1 MNYNYYKKVCVLAK
15 DEATLAKIKQVSLEE
30 KIRPERIEY
39 YEVNKVEGKIPRCD
53 LLVVAGGDGSLF
65 YSVDRLEDNETLI
78 LHVNLG
84 RKGVLAEAE
93 LAELEEKIEA
103 LKNKK
108 YSVEEVRKIEAYVNN
123 EKLGEAIN
131 EIVFASESLKGIME
145 IEVEVESLGTFCID
159 ATGILVATPLGSTA
173 FSMSAGGPV
182 VDNSL
187 EALVITPI
195 LAKRKW
201 APLVVSN
208 NKKIKIVKRGGK
220 EKPTIIRDGLEET
233 RINEEDRLYIVGSR
247 KKVKLIRF
255 DEQYLL
261 RRLRRALIE

>member
-1 MNYNYYKKVCVLAK
+1 
-15 DEATLAKIKQVSLEE
+15 
-30 KIRPERIEY
+30 
-39 YEVNKVEGKIPRCD
+39 VNKVEGKISQCD
-53 LLVVAGGDGSLF
+53 LLIVAGGDGSLF
-65 YSVDRLEDNETLI
+65 YSADKLENSETLI

-84 RKGVLAEAE
+84 RKGVLAEVE
-93 LAELEEKIEA
+93 LAEFEEKIEA

-108 YSVEEVRKIEAYVNN
+108 YSVEEVRKIEAYVNS
-123 EKLGEAIN
+123 KKVGEAIN

-187 EALVITPI
+187 EALTITPI

-208 NKKIKIVKRGGK
+208 NKKIKEV
-220 EKPTIIRDGLEET
+220 
-233 RINEEDRLYIVGSR
+233 VR
-247 KKVKLIRF
+247 KN
-255 DEQYLL
+255 LL
-261 RRLRRALIE
+261 

>member
-1 MNYNYYKKVCVLAK
+1 MSYYKKVCVLAR
-15 DEATLAKIKQVSLEE
+15 DEATLEKIKQTNLEE
-30 KIRPERIEY
+30 KIGSEKIEY
-39 YEVNKVEGKIPRCD
+39 YEVNKVEGKIPTCD
-53 LLVVAGGDGSLF
+53 LLIVAGGDGSLF
-65 YSVDRLEDNETLI
+65 YSVDKLEDDKTLI

-103 LKNKK
+103 LKNKR
-108 YSVEEVRKIEAYVNN
+108 YTVEEIRKIEAYVNN
-123 EKLGEAIN
+123 KKLGEAIN
-131 EIVFASESLKGIME
+131 EVVFSSESLKGIME

-182 VDNSL
+182 VDNAL
-187 EALVITPI
+187 EALIITPI

-208 NKKIKIVKRGGK
+208 NKKIKIVKKGGK
-220 EKPTIIRDGLEET
+220 EKPTIIRDGLEEI
-233 RINEEDRLYIVGSR
+233 RIHEEDCLYIVRSN

-255 DEQYLL
+255 DMQYLL

>member
-1 MNYNYYKKVCVLAK
+1 MSYYKRVCVLAK
-15 DEATLAKIKQVSLEE
+15 DEATLAKVKQISLEE
-30 KIRPERIEY
+30 KIRPERIDY

-53 LLVVAGGDGSLF
+53 LLIVAGGDGSLF
-65 YSVDRLEDNETLI
+65 YSVDKLEDNETLI
-78 LHVNLG
+78 LHINLG
-84 RKGVLAEAE
+84 RRGVLAETE
-93 LAELEEKIEA
+93 LANLEERIEA

-123 EKLGEAIN
+123 EKIGEAIN
-131 EIVFASESLKGIME
+131 EVVFASESLKGIME
-145 IEVEVESLGTFCID
+145 IEVEVENFGTFCID

-187 EALVITPI
+187 GAFVITPI

-201 APLVVSN
+201 APLVVSD
-208 NKKIKIVKRGGK
+208 NKKIRVAKRGGK
-220 EKPTIIRDGLEET
+220 EKPIIIRDGLEET
-233 RINEEDRLYIVGSR
+233 RINEEDHLYIVKSK

>member
-1 MNYNYYKKVCVLAK
+1 MSYYERVCILAK
-15 DEATLAKIKQVSLEE
+15 DDTTLMKIKQINLEE
-30 KIRPERIEY
+30 KIGSETIEY

-53 LLVVAGGDGSLF
+53 LLIVAGGDGSLF
-65 YSVDRLEDNETLI
+65 YSVDKLEDNETLI
-78 LHVNLG
+78 LHINLG
-84 RKGVLAEAE
+84 RKGVLAETE
-93 LAELEEKIEA
+93 LTEFEERIEA

-108 YSVEEVRKIEAYVNN
+108 YSIEEVRKIEAYVDN
-123 EKLGEAIN
+123 KKIGEAIN
-131 EIVFASESLKGIME
+131 EVVFASESLKGIME
-145 IEVEVESLGTFCID
+145 IEVEVEGLGTFSID

-208 NKKIKIVKRGGK
+208 NKKIKITKRGGK
-220 EKPTIIRDGLEET
+220 EKPIIIRDGLEEIE
-233 RINEEDRLYIVGSR
+233 INEENRLYIVGSK

-261 RRLRRALIE
+261 KRLRRALIE